1 MTFFGDFLKMS
12 GAVTTAPRRLVFG
25 VPLDHSQNELP
36 EVLLLIGQ
44 CFAEKGYNNRA
55 QKRYVN
61 LNVLLPDLYKLEG
74 IFRIPA
80 NQNEIQMLQA
90 QFDKG
95 RITPRP
101 TKHSPSLIKGF

>member
-1 MTFFGDFLKMS
+1 MS

-25 VPLDHSQNELP
+25 VLLDHSQNELP